1 MKGLRLFTP
10 DAVVLPASGA
20 ETFYSRR
27 SDGPY
32 YRWSYERQLQQ
43 WRCVRVPADDLPH
56 LSLTAS
62 RWKNV
67 PLALQQSLVEHYL
80 E

>member
-1 MKGLRLFTP
+1 VLNGLRVFIP
-10 DAVVLPASGA
+10 DAGVASNGP
-20 ETFYSRR
+20 EIFYSRR

-32 YRWSYERQLQQ
+32 YRWSYEQQLQQ
-43 WRCVRVPADDLPH
+43 WRSVRVPADELQY
-56 LSLTAS
+56 LALAAS

-67 PLALQQSLVEHYL
+67 PRALQRSLVEHYV

>member
-1 MKGLRLFTP
+1 MNGLQMFIP
-10 DAVVLPASGA
+10 DATVTPSTGSQI
-20 ETFYSRR
+20 FYSRR

-32 YRWSYERQLQQ
+32 YRWSLEHTLQQ
-43 WRCVRVPADDLPH
+43 WRCVRVPTDQLPQ
-56 LSLTAS
+56 LSLSAS

-67 PLALQQSLVEHYL
+67 PRALQRSLVEHYV